1 MTDNYILAGAERQAE
16 IEAAKVAFF
25 MRGGRIKPGPT
36 LPDRPVPAPRSSRID
51 PETVLHRRRTRPTPA
66 EHKQLRRMA
75 EGL

>member
-1 MTDNYILAGAERQAE
+1 MIDNYILASAERQAE

-25 MRGGRIKPGPT
+25 MRGGRIKVGPG

-66 EHKQLRRMA
+66 DRAKLRRVA

>member
-1 MTDNYILAGAERQAE
+1 MTDNYIIASAERQAE

-25 MRGGRIKPGPT
+25 MSGGRINVGPG

-51 PETVLHRRRTRPTPA
+51 PETVLHRRRSRPTPA
-66 EHKQLRRMA
+66 ERNQLRRMA